1 MAKGFQTALA
11 LSCLGEERKGQNTLV
26 RGRGQGQEKD
36 GIPKNKIHCPMLREG
51 VSPTVISPPFPAHP
65 TPSPGKMPL
74 QLVFWLQGQAWIRVP
89 VFNL

>member
-36 GIPKNKIHCPMLREG
+36 GIPKNKIHCPMLREDAFA
-51 VSPTVISPPFPAHP
+51 VSLLAARAGLDKSASV
-65 TPSPGKMPL
+65 
-74 QLVFWLQGQAWIRVP
+74 
-89 VFNL
+89 